1 MPHECVSCGHVLEDG
16 SDEVLDGCPDCA
28 GTTFAYVA
36 GTSDSPGNTPGSSE
50 EPNKDDTDILEADS
64 GRQTGL
70 GAKPDDGTVEERP
83 PEEKNPEETPQSPPS
98 TETSAA
104 EEARRELMDQ
114 FETIRIVEPGSY
126 ELNLMNLYEE
136 DQKIIALQEDGRY
149 QVSLPT
155 GFDE

>member
-1 MPHECVSCGHVLEDG
+1 MPHECVSCGRVLKDG
-16 SDEVLDGCPDCA
+16 SDEVLEGCPDCA
-28 GTTFAYVA
+28 GTTFSYVA
-36 GTSDSPGNTPGSSE
+36 EASPSEIETTPIPSE
-50 EPNKDDTDILEADS
+50 KPNKDGTEILEADS
-64 GRQTGL
+64 SYETEFGGEVKNETNEETRDEQTI
-70 GAKPDDGTVEERP
+70 EES
-83 PEEKNPEETPQSPPS
+83 PEESS
-98 TETSAA
+98 VETSA

-155 GFDE
+155 GFDD